1 MTLHLNSPWTDAEI
15 DAVER
20 LYKAG
25 WRWPAIAEH
34 VSSVNGV
41 ERTPAACQTRAR
53 RLGILDPARKG
64 RQNFAHNYDDDIAA
78 LMDDNLSLSEM
89 VEAIHARYGVKV
101 SASYVNSRARKQN
114 RAYPGWK
121 KRANER
127 NGNGVARSNYRAGRS
142 TDPNSRRSRLRAMGI
157 PERSFYSV
165 REELRDTGVEHTEQD
180 IIDIC
185 KKRRRA

>member
-1 MTLHLNSPWTDAEI
+1 MKLNLNSPWTDAEI
-15 DAVER
+15 DELER

-34 VSSVNGV
+34 VSGIHGV
-41 ERTPAACQTRAR
+41 ERTPSACQTRAR

-64 RQNFAHNYDDDIAA
+64 KQNFAHNYDADIAE
-78 LMDDNLSLSEM
+78 LMDDNCSLSEM
-89 VEAIHARYGVKV
+89 VEAIRERYGVKV

-114 RAYPGWK
+114 HAYPGWK
-121 KRANER
+121 QRANER
-127 NGNGVARSNYRAGRS
+127 MSKGVARSNYRAGRS

-157 PERSFYSV
+157 PERSFYTV
-165 REELRDTGVEHTEQD
+165 REELRDMGVEHTEQD

-185 KKRRRA
+185 QKRRKA